1 MKVKSKAEIESE
13 RNFPSKF
20 EVWAVICP
28 KSASQMHDLKA
39 AKIILFV
46 EIKYFPDDS
55 KQSSNS
61 KFNAWTS
68 EDRST
73 SKSKMN
79 HRSAMSWAGNTEIRA
94 TCFQIRKFNMT
105 QFLFFRDNN
114 KIEGRSKA
122 SEISSAAAQA
132 RRIIAGHFNR
142 SRLFH
147 SPSFQ
152 TVPAASDSS
161 RRRPGNC
168 QQIYSVG

>member
-1 MKVKSKAEIESE
+1 MNGDKIKVKSKAEIESE

-20 EVWAVICP
+20 EVWAVICS

-73 SKSKMN
+73 SKSKTN

-122 SEISSAAAQA
+122 PPKHEE
-132 RRIIAGHFNR
+132 
-142 SRLFH
+142 
-147 SPSFQ
+147 
-152 TVPAASDSS
+152 
-161 RRRPGNC
+161 
-168 QQIYSVG
+168 